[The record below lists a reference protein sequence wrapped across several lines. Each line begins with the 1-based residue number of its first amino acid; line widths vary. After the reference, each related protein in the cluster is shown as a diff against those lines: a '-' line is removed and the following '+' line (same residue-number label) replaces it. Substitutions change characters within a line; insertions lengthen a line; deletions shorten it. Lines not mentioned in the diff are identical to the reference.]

1 MNDLL
6 GLKPVEEEEELLTKF
21 FQADKIFGF
30 PLQQTEI
37 LNFLQVKIIIIIEFK
52 IGF

>member
-6 GLKPVEEEEELLTKF
+6 GLKPVEEEEEEEEEEEDEELLTKF

-37 LNFLQVKIIIIIEFK
+37 LDFLK
-52 IGF
+52 